1 MNEWWHEWGC
11 SVIIGVILWGLIM
24 WFIWRYIDVI
34 MFIVICG
41 LISPFWLAF
50 KVIDKI
56 NGLIQ
61 NFEELKKPL
70 RDLLS
75 DFLNGKLDEK
85 WLL

>member
-1 MNEWWHEWGC
+1 M
-11 SVIIGVILWGLIM
+11 IIGVILWGLIM

-56 NGLIQ
+56 
-61 NFEELKKPL
+61 LK
-70 RDLLS
+70 
-75 DFLNGKLDEK
+75 
-85 WLL
+85 

>member
-1 MNEWWHEWGC
+1 MVKEWWHEWGC

-41 LISPFWLAF
+41 RISPFWLAF

-56 NGLIQ
+56 
-61 NFEELKKPL
+61 LK
-70 RDLLS
+70 
-75 DFLNGKLDEK
+75 
-85 WLL
+85 

>member
-1 MNEWWHEWGC
+1 M
-11 SVIIGVILWGLIM
+11 IIGVILSGLLM

-50 KVIDKI
+50 KAIDK
-56 NGLIQ
+56 NSLRK
-61 NFEELKKPL
+61 NFKELKKPL

-75 DFLNGKLDEK
+75 GFLHEKLDVK